1 MYIIVMS
8 LVNTVVIPSAVF
20 VALDFG
26 YWFISKNFLNG
37 VFEKSESVY
46 SAGNMKNVGFIIN
59 MLIQLFALVYFLI
72 LGFSTILNAFIFGLV
87 LQGYT
92 SSINYAIVKDWNV
105 GHGVLCTLWKG
116 VLFALTVYI
125 SRML

>member
-1 MYIIVMS
+1 MNV
-8 LVNTVVIPSAVF
+8 VNTVVIPSVVF

-26 YWFISKNFLNG
+26 YWFLSKNYLNT
-37 VFEKSESVY
+37 VFEKSDSVY
-46 SAGNMKNVGFIIN
+46 SPGNMKNVGFIIHL
-59 MLIQLFALVYFLI
+59 LIELFALIYFLI
-72 LGFSTILNAFIFGLV
+72 LGFASILNAFIFGLV

-92 SSINYAIVKDWNV
+92 SSINYAVVKDWNV
-105 GHGVLCTLWKG
+105 GHGLLCTLWKG